1 MKRMEYRIVHGST
14 HGLSDVVRLIEML
27 STLDRHPV
35 AEVRR
40 LFDGLSDIV
49 IARAPGRLDVMG
61 GIADYS
67 GSLVLQLPL
76 SRATLV
82 ALQRDPERRLTIVS
96 LRATGATT
104 FTMPL
109 SDFESGATPIGY
121 DAARAY
127 FQREP
132 DHQWAAYCAGAFL
145 VLMRE
150 WGVAFPEGARLL
162 IVSDVPEGKGIS
174 SSAALEVAAMTAIEA
189 AFDISLPPEE
199 TARLCQIV
207 ENRVVGAPCGIM
219 DQMTAVCGEAH
230 RLLALLCQP
239 AEVKGHI
246 PIPDG
251 ITFWGVDSGI
261 CHSVSGA
268 DYTSVRIGAFMG
280 YRVIADLAG
289 LTCAVD
295 ESGIVRVHDPRW
307 RGYLANITP
316 SEFEEFYAEQVPES
330 LIGADFLR
338 RYGGT
343 TDSATRPSPTTRYAV
358 RTPTAHPIYEHFR
371 VRTFAELLATE
382 VTPTR
387 LELLGE
393 LMYQSH
399 VSYGACGLGSEGTD
413 LLVRLVR
420 RAGAV
425 RGLYGAKIT
434 GGGSGGTVAV
444 LGRSDARRA
453 IEEVADEYARRTGYQ
468 PEIFSQSSPGATA
481 FGHLRLTPIRS

>member
-1 MKRMEYRIVHGST
+1 MMRREYRIVHGST
-14 HGLSDVVRLIEML
+14 HGLSDVARLIETL
-27 STLDRHPV
+27 NTLDHHPV
-35 AEVRR
+35 AEVRG

-49 IARAPGRLDVMG
+49 ITRAPGRLDVMG

-82 ALQRDPERRLTIVS
+82 ALQRDPQRHVTIVS
-96 LRATGATT
+96 LRATGVTSWA
-104 FTMPL
+104 MPL
-109 SDFESGATPIGY
+109 SDFESGGTPIGY

-127 FQREP
+127 FQHDP
-132 DHQWAAYCAGAFL
+132 THQWAAYCAGAFL

-150 WGVAFPEGARLL
+150 RGVTFPEGARLL

-174 SSAALEVAAMTAIEA
+174 SSAALEVATMTAIA
-189 AFDISLPPEE
+189 ASFDLSLPPEE

-219 DQMTAVCGEAH
+219 DQMTAACGQAH

-239 AEVKGHI
+239 AEVKGYV
-246 PIPDG
+246 PVPDE

-261 CHSVSGA
+261 RHSVSGA

-289 LTCAVD
+289 FTCTVE

-307 RGYLANITP
+307 CGYLANITP

-371 VRTFAELLATE
+371 VRTFAELLAAD

-387 LELLGE
+387 LEVLGE

-413 LLVRLVR
+413 LLVHLVR
-420 RAGAV
+420 QAGTA

-444 LGRSDARRA
+444 LGRSDAHRA
-453 IEEVADEYARRTGYQ
+453 IQEIADEYARRTGYR
-468 PEIFSQSSPGATA
+468 PEIFSESSPGAAT

>member
-1 MKRMEYRIVHGST
+1 MEYRIVHGST
-14 HGLSDVVRLIEML
+14 HGLSDVARLIEML
-27 STLDRHPV
+27 NTLDRHPM

-49 IARAPGRLDVMG
+49 VARAPGRLDVMG

-76 SRATLV
+76 NQATLV
-82 ALQRDPERRLTIVS
+82 ALQRDRQRRLTIVS
-96 LRATGATT
+96 LRTTGATW

-109 SDFESGATPIGY
+109 SDFEAGAIPLSY

-127 FQREP
+127 FQRQP
-132 DHQWAAYCAGAFL
+132 DHQWAAYCAGVFL

-150 WGVAFPEGARLL
+150 RGAAFPEGARLL
-162 IVSDVPEGKGIS
+162 IISDVPEGKGIS
-174 SSAALEVAAMTAIEA
+174 SSAALEVATMTAVQA

-219 DQMTAVCGEAH
+219 DQMTAVCGQAH

-239 AEVKGHI
+239 ADVKGHV
-246 PIPDG
+246 PIPDE

-261 CHSVSGA
+261 RHSVSGA
-268 DYTSVRIGAFMG
+268 DYTSVRTGAFMG
-280 YRVIADLAG
+280 YRIIADLAG
-289 LTCAVD
+289 LTCTTD
-295 ESGIVRVHDPRW
+295 DGGIVRVNDPFW

-316 SEFEEFYAEQVPES
+316 SEFEQFYARRVPEF
-330 LIGADFLR
+330 LTGEDFLR
-338 RYGGT
+338 HYGGT
-343 TDSATRPSPTTRYAV
+343 TDPVTRPAPTVRYAV

-371 VRTFAELLATE
+371 VRVFAEMLTTE
-382 VTPTR
+382 LTPTR
-387 LELLGE
+387 GELLGE

-399 VSYGACGLGSEGTD
+399 ASYSACGLGSEGTD
-413 LLVRLVR
+413 LLVDLVR
-420 RAGAV
+420 RAGPA

-444 LGRSDARRA
+444 LGRPDASGA
-453 IEEVADEYARRTGYQ
+453 IEEITREYAQRTGHE
-468 PEIFSQSSPGATA
+468 PEIFSGSSLGAAT